1 MSELPT
7 TAPERKSQGNRL
19 TGTLGV
25 FGVVLL
31 VVAAAAPLT
40 AIGGALP
47 VMLAI
52 GNGVATPMTYVVSA
66 LVLLLF
72 SVGYSAMSRYVVDAG
87 AFYAYVTAGLGH
99 RMGTGAAGLALL
111 GYTAIQLAI
120 YALAARTFGGLIVRW
135 GGPDIPWWVWAAVLV
150 AVVAL
155 LGYRSIDLGTR
166 VLGVLLL
173 LEVAVVLVLSIAIL
187 IRIGWTGIRFDSFA
201 PQNFFDGS
209 PGIAIMFA
217 IASFVGFEA
226 TAIYGEEARNPRRTV
241 PVATYTA
248 IVAIAVFYAFAS
260 WTIVLANGNEAVV
273 GAAQEN
279 TSGLV
284 FDTAGRYLGSA
295 ASEMVSVL
303 LLTSLFAALLAF
315 HNAIARYLY
324 SLGRK
329 GILPARLSHTH
340 HRHGSPYLG
349 SAVQTVSALVALA
362 VFALG
367 GADPIL
373 QIFSWMSGV
382 STVCILILMILV
394 SSSVIVFFRK
404 SGKDDRRWHTM
415 IAPVLGTIGLLGI
428 LTLVLSNFTTLIG
441 GSGSIATILL
451 GSVVVVFVGGVG
463 VYRSTPVPDDAPLS
477 PRRTPTDIE

>member
-1 MSELPT
+1 MSESPT
-7 TAPERKSQGNRL
+7 TAPERQHEAHRL
-19 TGTLGV
+19 RGTLGV

-66 LVLLLF
+66 AVLLLF

-87 AFYAYVTAGLGH
+87 AFYAYVTAGLG
-99 RMGTGAAGLALL
+99 RRVGTGGAGLALL
-111 GYTAIQLAI
+111 GYTAIQIAI
-120 YALAARTFGGLIVRW
+120 YALAATTMGNLVVSW
-135 GGPDIPWWVWAAVLV
+135 GGPSLPWWVWAAVLV

-155 LGYRSIDLGTR
+155 LGYRSIDLGTK

-173 LEVAVVLVLSIAIL
+173 LEVAVVLILSIAIL
-187 IRIGWTGIRFDSFA
+187 VQIGWSEVRFDSFA

-226 TAIYGEEARNPRRTV
+226 TAIYGEEARNPKRTV

-248 IVAIAVFYAFAS
+248 IVLIAVFYAFAS
-260 WTIVLANGNEAVV
+260 WTIVLANGNT
-273 GAAQEN
+273 AAADAAREN

-284 FDTAGRYLGSA
+284 FDTAGRFLGSA

-329 GILPARLSHTH
+329 NILPAQLSRTH
-340 HRHGSPYLG
+340 SRHGSPHFG
-349 SAVQTVSALVALA
+349 SAIQTLSALA
-362 VFALG
+362 VLAAFAIG

-373 QIFSWMSGV
+373 QIFSWMSGL
-382 STVCILILMILV
+382 STVCILVLMILV
-394 SSSVIVFFRK
+394 SVSVIVFFRK
-404 SGKDDRRWHTM
+404 CKEDNRPWHTLF
-415 IAPVLGTIGLLGI
+415 APILGTLGLLGI
-428 LTLVLSNFTTLIG
+428 LALVLSNFTTLIG
-441 GSGSIATILL
+441 GSESIAAILL
-451 GSVVVVFVGGVG
+451 GAVLVVFVGGVC
-463 VYRSTPVPDDAPLS
+463 VYRSGPATAESDGLGC
-477 PRRTPTDIE
+477 